1 MLDPNNTAMYI
12 IYIHWWKQC
21 LHISFS
27 AFWLVSHFQSP
38 STCEIPGC
46 FILSVKKIVPSSM
59 NSSDGDDLLSYLQLK
74 LPDLFQ
80 IHSAMFS
87 AVQKVLYVQFT
98 WKKALS
104 GQKLSVS
111 EKMPKLFMGNS
122 SATFGCLPTLAMPLC
137 YSMFQKSQMLYIYIC
152 YQYSK

>member
-1 MLDPNNTAMYI
+1 MRGGGQRLFGTFPK
-12 IYIHWWKQC
+12 IHLFWKGKA
-21 LHISFS
+21 S
-27 AFWLVSHFQSP
+27 
-38 STCEIPGC
+38 
-46 FILSVKKIVPSSM
+46 LSVKKIVPSSM

>member
-1 MLDPNNTAMYI
+1 M
-12 IYIHWWKQC
+12 
-21 LHISFS
+21 
-27 AFWLVSHFQSP
+27 
-38 STCEIPGC
+38 
-46 FILSVKKIVPSSM
+46 KKIVPSSM